1 MNQHRPKLWTK
12 DFIIVSSVNFFL
24 TLIFYLLMV
33 TIAVFAVDYYTATTS
48 QAGLVT
54 GIFIIGTLIGRLYIG
69 RAIDNIGRK
78 KTLFIGLIFFTL
90 TTLLYFLNIGIAF
103 LLITRFIHG
112 IALGVASTA
121 TGTIAAQI
129 IPAARKGEGIGYF
142 SMSTTLATAVGPF
155 IGLLMMQKVSFQM
168 IFAFCLVIGII
179 ALFTSFFLYV
189 PAIETSDV
197 NKQGFQISSFI
208 EPKAVPIAFITLAIA
223 FGYSGVLSFINF
235 YAIEVDL
242 VKAASFFFLIY
253 SAAVLVSRPFTGRLM
268 DIKGANYVIYPAF
281 IFFAAGMFVLSTAN
295 RSFTLLLAGALIG
308 LGFGNMQSCTQAVAV
323 KLTPAHRMGL
333 ATSTFFIF
341 LDAGLGFGPYLL
353 GFIIP
358 ITGYGRL
365 YGLMAVFVLL
375 SAVLYYFLHGKKESM
390 QKRVLDTSASA

>member
-1 MNQHRPKLWTK
+1 
-12 DFIIVSSVNFFL
+12 
-24 TLIFYLLMV
+24 MV
-33 TIAVFAVDYYTATTS
+33 TIAVFAVDNFSATTS

-69 RAIDNIGRK
+69 RAIDKIGRK

-90 TTLLYFLNIGIAF
+90 TTLLYFVNSGIAF
-103 LLITRFIHG
+103 LLMTRFIHG

-155 IGLLMMQKVSFQM
+155 IGLLLMQKVSFQV
-168 IFAFCLVIGII
+168 IFVFCLAIGII
-179 ALFTSFFLYV
+179 ALITTFFLYV
-189 PAIETSDV
+189 PAIEASNV
-197 NKQGFQISSFI
+197 KKPGFQLSSFI
-208 EPKAVPIAFITLAIA
+208 EPKAVKIAFITLAIA
-223 FGYSGVLSFINF
+223 FAYSGVLSFINF

-268 DIKGANYVIYPAF
+268 DLKGANYVMYPAF
-281 IFFAAGMFVLSTAN
+281 ILFAAGMFVLSTAN
-295 RSFTLLLAGALIG
+295 SSFTLLLAGALIG

-358 ITGYGRL
+358 VTGYGKL
-365 YGLMAVFVLL
+365 YGMMAMFILL
-375 SAVLYYFLHGKKESM
+375 SAILYYFLHGKMEAMQRRILKES
-390 QKRVLDTSASA
+390 A

>member
-1 MNQHRPKLWTK
+1 MNSKLWTK

-33 TIAVFAVDYYTATTS
+33 TIAVFAVDYYSATTS

-69 RAIDNIGRK
+69 RTIDKIGRK

-90 TTLLYFLNIGIAF
+90 TTLLYFVNIGIAF

-155 IGLLMMQKVSFQM
+155 IGLLMMQKVSFQV
-168 IFAFCLVIGII
+168 IFAFCLAIGII
-179 ALFTSFFLYV
+179 ALITSFFLYV
-189 PAIETSDV
+189 PAIDTSDV
-197 NKQGFQISSFI
+197 KKPGFQLSSFI
-208 EPKAVPIAFITLAIA
+208 EPKAIKIAFITLAIA
-223 FGYSGVLSFINF
+223 FAYSGVLSFINF

-268 DIKGANYVIYPAF
+268 DSKGANYVMYPAF
-281 IFFAAGMFVLSTAN
+281 ILFAAGMFVLSTAN
-295 RSFTLLLAGALIG
+295 SSFTLLLAGALIG

-358 ITGYGRL
+358 VTGYGKL
-365 YGLMAVFVLL
+365 YGMMAVFVLL
-375 SAVLYYFLHGKKESM
+375 SAILYYFLHGKKESAAL
-390 QKRVLDTSASA
+390 KKINTSVSA